1 MLPTKFQFIQFQ
13 RRRLKCGKLMDD
25 GGQVM
30 AKAKKPNKIW
40 FSSIMTIPIH
50 FNFDKLLFNARLAVR
65 QL

>member
-1 MLPTKFQFIQFQ
+1 
-13 RRRLKCGKLMDD
+13 MDD